1 LPQVAIM
8 ERVIGAALLALTIL
22 APGPTHSWWTA
33 NGDRT
38 STRATTVTS
47 ISARTASRL
56 ERRWRFRLP
65 HRPNS
70 FGATTANPV
79 VAGDTI
85 YVQDT
90 SSNVY
95 ALDRTTGRLRWQH
108 RYVANN
114 DGPNGVAVV
123 GRRLYTE
130 TDTTAL
136 ALDAETG
143 RTLWSHRLV
152 GRFEQYVAIPPVV
165 DRGRVYYAT
174 QGFPPGGRGAI
185 YALSAK
191 TGKQVWRFDTIAR
204 PWAHSFAGGGGAW
217 NQVSI
222 DEHGDVYA
230 GVANPGPWGGTKT
243 YPNGAAFRGDAL
255 YTDSLV
261 VLSGPTGKLIWHD
274 QVTKH
279 DVRDYDFHLSPVLAT
294 AGGRKLVIGGGK
306 AGRIVAWDRATHA
319 RRWTRAVGTHLH
331 DLGPLPPTKVKVCPG
346 HLGGAL
352 TGMAYADGLIFV
364 PVVELCSRAES
375 AITSPSAF
383 ARDPAEGKGVLYALD
398 ATTGKTVWRRQL
410 RSAPFGC
417 ATVARDAVILPTY
430 DGHLTVYAA
439 RTGRTLWRTQLTAGN
454 NSCPAVSGG
463 LLVVSAGS
471 PYPVKHPVAEV
482 VGFELRR

>member
-1 LPQVAIM
+1 M

-65 HRPNS
+65 HRPHS

-152 GRFEQYVAIPPVV
+152 GRFE
-165 DRGRVYYAT
+165 
-174 QGFPPGGRGAI
+174 
-185 YALSAK
+185 
-191 TGKQVWRFDTIAR
+191 
-204 PWAHSFAGGGGAW
+204 
-217 NQVSI
+217 
-222 DEHGDVYA
+222 
-230 GVANPGPWGGTKT
+230 
-243 YPNGAAFRGDAL
+243 
-255 YTDSLV
+255 
-261 VLSGPTGKLIWHD
+261 
-274 QVTKH
+274 
-279 DVRDYDFHLSPVLAT
+279 
-294 AGGRKLVIGGGK
+294 
-306 AGRIVAWDRATHA
+306 
-319 RRWTRAVGTHLH
+319 
-331 DLGPLPPTKVKVCPG
+331 
-346 HLGGAL
+346 
-352 TGMAYADGLIFV
+352 
-364 PVVELCSRAES
+364 
-375 AITSPSAF
+375 
-383 ARDPAEGKGVLYALD
+383 
-398 ATTGKTVWRRQL
+398 
-410 RSAPFGC
+410 
-417 ATVARDAVILPTY
+417 
-430 DGHLTVYAA
+430 
-439 RTGRTLWRTQLTAGN
+439 
-454 NSCPAVSGG
+454 
-463 LLVVSAGS
+463 
-471 PYPVKHPVAEV
+471 
-482 VGFELRR
+482 